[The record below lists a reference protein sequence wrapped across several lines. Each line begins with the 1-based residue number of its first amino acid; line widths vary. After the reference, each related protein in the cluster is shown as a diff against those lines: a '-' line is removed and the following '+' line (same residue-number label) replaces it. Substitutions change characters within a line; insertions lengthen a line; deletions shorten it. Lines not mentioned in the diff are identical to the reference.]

1 MVHFINHTELQPGDQ
16 HEDDDDTE
24 PARVLR
30 VQLRTRDGQ
39 PLGLLVLRYIA
50 DQTQDDAHFR
60 AFVEKL
66 SGTLSVAIE
75 SRSLIEGQKK
85 LLDAVIR
92 LLADAIDGKSPY
104 TGSHCERVPELA
116 EALMD
121 RMCAVQDGPFA
132 QVTMTDAERYEFRLG
147 A

>member
-1 MVHFINHTELQPGDQ
+1 MVHFINHTEPRPGDQ

-50 DQTQDDAHFR
+50 DQKQDDAHFR

-75 SRSLIEGQKK
+75 TRSRRMEL
-85 LLDAVIR
+85 
-92 LLADAIDGKSPY
+92 SPRRPRA
-104 TGSHCERVPELA
+104 SSR
-116 EALMD
+116 
-121 RMCAVQDGPFA
+121 CAA
-132 QVTMTDAERYEFRLG
+132 TA
-147 A
+147 ASS